1 MFGFIVRRSIW
12 AVVLVIA
19 ITIVTYDLFFLI
31 PTQPGAVGP
40 RRAQNT
46 SSVRES
52 LDISGPVYKEYGI
65 FLWRLGH
72 GSFGRSWATDRNV
85 NEVILEA
92 APVTLSLVLGGAIF
106 WLFMAIPVGI
116 LSALRPRSMLDRL
129 ATVFVLIGISA
140 HPVWLGLIL
149 SYTLGFKAHV
159 FPIQGYCD
167 LTGSA
172 YGCNGFMQWFQ
183 HLVLPWLTF
192 ALLYAALYARMIRA
206 CVLETIGEDY
216 VRTARA
222 KGATSWRIL
231 RVHVLRNAMLPV
243 VTMLGVDLGVWISN
257 AVFVETV
264 YGLPGV
270 GKLLTAALSRRDLP
284 VVMAIVVFVSV
295 LIVVLN
301 MIVDVIYAAIDPRVR
316 ASTHSSGGAGRK
328 DRARMP
334 APVGPIVSSSEQ
346 PA

>member
-1 MFGFIVRRSIW
+1 VLAFIVRRALW
-12 AVVLVIA
+12 AVVLVVA
-19 ITIVTYDLFFLI
+19 ITMVTYDLFFLV
-31 PTQPGAVGP
+31 PTQPGVAGA

-46 SSVRES
+46 TNVRES

-72 GSFGRSWATDRNV
+72 GSFGKSWATDRNV
-85 NEVILEA
+85 NQVIAEA
-92 APVTLSLVLGGAIF
+92 APVTLSLVAGGAFF
-106 WLFMAIPVGI
+106 WLLMAVPVGI
-116 LSALRPRSMLDRL
+116 LSALRPRSLLDRL

-149 SYTLGFKAHV
+149 SYLLGFKAHV

-167 LTGSA
+167 LNGSA
-172 YGCNGFMQWFQ
+172 SGCDGFMQWFQ

-206 CVLETIGEDY
+206 CVLEAIGEDY

-222 KGATSWRIL
+222 KGAAGWRIL

-270 GKLLTAALSRRDLP
+270 GRLLTTGLARRDLP

-301 MIVDVIYAAIDPRVR
+301 LIVDVLYAALDPRVR
-316 ASTHSSGGAGRK
+316 GSTHGGGGVGRK
-328 DRARMP
+328 DRARIP
-334 APVGPIVSSSEQ
+334 APVGPVVSSREQ

>member
-1 MFGFIVRRSIW
+1 LLW
-12 AVVLVIA
+12 AVVLLIA

-31 PTQPGAVGP
+31 PTQPGVSGP

-46 SSVRES
+46 TNVRES
-52 LDISGPVYKEYGI
+52 LDISGPVYKEYGT

-72 GSFGRSWATDRNV
+72 GSFGKSWATDRNV
-85 NEVILEA
+85 NEVIAKA
-92 APVTLSLVLGGAIF
+92 APVTLSLVVGGALL
-106 WLFMAIPVGI
+106 WLLMAVPIGI
-116 LSALRPRSMLDRL
+116 LSALRPRSLLDRV
-129 ATVFVLIGISA
+129 ATIFVLIGISA
-140 HPVWLGLIL
+140 HPIWLGLIL
-149 SYTLGFKAHV
+149 SYLLGFKAHV

-172 YGCNGFMQWFQ
+172 YGCNGFMHWFQ

-206 CVLETIGEDY
+206 CVLETIAEDY

-222 KGATSWRIL
+222 KGADGWRIL

-243 VTMLGVDLGVWISN
+243 VTMLSVDLGVWISN

-270 GKLLTAALSRRDLP
+270 GKLLTAGLTRRDLP

-301 MIVDVIYAAIDPRVR
+301 LIVDVIYAALDPRVR
-316 ASTHSSGGAGRK
+316 ASMHGSGGAGRK
-328 DRARMP
+328 DRAGIP